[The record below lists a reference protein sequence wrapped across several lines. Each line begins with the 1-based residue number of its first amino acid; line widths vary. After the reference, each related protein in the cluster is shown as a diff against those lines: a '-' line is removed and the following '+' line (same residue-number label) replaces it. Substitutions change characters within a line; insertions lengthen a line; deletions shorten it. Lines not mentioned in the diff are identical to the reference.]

1 MFSNVLVGVDRHTG
15 GLDAAA
21 LARQLV
27 APDGELTLVHVYP
40 GDPRLRRGSR
50 RDYQEMEQRRA
61 IELLAATRERTGIG
75 AALRYAESPSPGR
88 ALRELAEVTRADLL
102 VVGSSRHGRVGR
114 ILLGDDTR
122 GALNGASCVV
132 AVAPAGYA
140 ARVGPVG
147 RPQSESV
154 RDEICPPDMT
164 PVC

>member
-27 APDGELTLVHVYP
+27 APDGKLTLVHVYP
-40 GDPRLRRGSR
+40 GDPRLRRGPTL
-50 RDYQEMEQRRA
+50 DYQAMEQRRA
-61 IELLAATRERTGIG
+61 IELLAATRDRTGIG
-75 AALRYAESPSPGR
+75 AALRCAESPSPGR
-88 ALRELAEVTRADLL
+88 ALRELAEATGADLL
-102 VVGSSRHGRVGR
+102 VVGSSRHGRLGR

-122 GALNGASCVV
+122 GALDGASCVV

-140 ARVGPVG
+140 ARIGRVP
-147 RPQSESV
+147 RPQSASIQ
-154 RDEICPPDMT
+154 DEICPPDMT